1 MRGIVFYGTTG
12 KFTWRMLATVLGGE
26 AVCIALG
33 ALVARGLAAT
43 DTAASTASP
52 TAYLVVGIGLAA
64 LAIVAAG
71 TLRRPWGITLGWVVQ
86 ALTLLSALVVPL
98 MLVVGIFFLTMWV
111 TCLIQ
116 GARIDAEVA
125 QREAAAEA
133 GERPEEQA
141 PQQPEARGSADG
153 SADRVGE

>member
-26 AVCIALG
+26 ALCIALG

-43 DTAASTASP
+43 DSTASP
-52 TAYLVVGIGLAA
+52 TAYLVVGFGLAA
-64 LAIVAAG
+64 LAVVAAG
-71 TLRRPWGITLGWVVQ
+71 TLRRPWGITLGWLVQ

-98 MLVVGIFFLTMWV
+98 MLVVGIFFLTMWI

-125 QREAAAEA
+125 QREAAAGEADTVAGTAPGPVEA
-133 GERPEEQA
+133 G
-141 PQQPEARGSADG
+141 GSADG
-153 SADRVGE
+153 PADRVGE

>member
-12 KFTWRMLATVLGGE
+12 KFTWRMLATVLAGE
-26 AVCIALG
+26 GVCIMLG

-43 DTAASTASP
+43 EVAASP
-52 TAYLVVGIGLAA
+52 TAYLVVGLGLGV
-64 LAIVAAG
+64 LAFVAAG

-125 QREAAAEA
+125 QRESAQRAWDAEQAEGAARPTEAGQAAE
-133 GERPEEQA
+133 GP
-141 PQQPEARGSADG
+141 
-153 SADRVGE
+153 ADRVDE